1 MIRRKKGRIFQ
12 IELPSSE
19 TKKISKDILME
30 KIFFYFSLSP
40 LISSVHDT
48 HESTIEI
55 AAI

>member
-1 MIRRKKGRIFQ
+1 MIRRKKEESFKSNFQ
-12 IELPSSE
+12 VLKP
-19 TKKISKDILME
+19 KISKDILME

>member
-19 TKKISKDILME
+19 TKDKQRYLNG

-40 LISSVHDT
+40 LISSMHDT